1 MITAPTF
8 DRDALKR
15 AAAERAVAEV
25 EDGMVLGLGS
35 GSTASFAIAALAAR
49 VAAGLSV
56 VGIPTSER
64 SAALARRLGVP
75 LSTFAQHRRI
85 DLTIDGA
92 DQVERGTLNLI
103 KGLGGALLREK
114 IVASA
119 SDRMIVMIDESKL
132 VDRLGERMDL
142 PVEIVAFG
150 WQTVVDRL
158 ALLGCA
164 PRLRCIGD
172 APFTTDSGNYIAD
185 CVFGAMPDAAA
196 LEARLSA
203 VVGVVETGLFIGMA
217 SEIVVGR
224 ATGVEVI
231 AAGPS

>member
-1 MITAPTF
+1 MTSGS

-49 VAAGLSV
+49 VAAGLRV

-75 LSTFAQHRRI
+75 LSSFAEHRRI

-92 DQVERGTLNLI
+92 DRVERGTLNLV

-119 SDRMIVMIDESKL
+119 SDRMIVVIDESKL
-132 VDRLGERMDL
+132 VDRLDERTYL
-142 PVEIVAFG
+142 PIEIVAFG

-158 ALLGCA
+158 AALGCA
-164 PRLRCIGD
+164 PRLRQTGD
-172 APFTTDSGNYIAD
+172 APFMTDGGNYVAD
-185 CVFGAMPDAAA
+185 CVFGALPDPAA
-196 LEARLSA
+196 LDARLSA

-217 SEIVVGR
+217 SKIVVGR
-224 ATGVEVI
+224 TTGVEVI
-231 AAGPS
+231 ER